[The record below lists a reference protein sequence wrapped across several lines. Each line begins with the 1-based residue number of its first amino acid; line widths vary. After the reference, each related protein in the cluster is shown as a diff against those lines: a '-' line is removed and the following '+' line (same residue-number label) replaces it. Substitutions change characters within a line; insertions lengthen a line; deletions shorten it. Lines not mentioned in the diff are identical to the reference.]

1 MDNLLKNKWVW
12 IIGGFIFLIIVI
24 AITGG
29 NEEESVSEITQP
41 QIFQEQQVQTAQ
53 DSKTN
58 VQQKAL
64 FPVKELINKT
74 PSEIET
80 IIGQKLEIY
89 GKKPSGKLME
99 AGFTLQGVD
108 IWTVYTLIENPKV
121 KYNGTILFQIN
132 FSELQE
138 ENNAW
143 QIVDFSPPHKDKAIM
158 KSDRRIVWENI
169 SGIDPFNKVDVWYLN
184 GRIETLKF
192 YLLSEEEETPLYWVP
207 L

>member
-1 MDNLLKNKWVW
+1 MNNLLKNKWIW
-12 IIGGFIFLIIVI
+12 IIGGFIFLIVVI
-24 AITGG
+24 TIDGE
-29 NEEESVSEITQP
+29 NEEKSVSEIAQP
-41 QIFQEQQVQTAQ
+41 QVFQEQQE
-53 DSKTN
+53 SKIET
-58 VQQKAL
+58 QQKVL
-64 FPVKELINKT
+64 IPIKELINKT

-99 AGFTLQGVD
+99 AGFTFNGIDV
-108 IWTVYTLIENPKV
+108 WTVYTLVKTPNV

-143 QIVDFSPPHKDKAIM
+143 QIVGFSLPHKDKAIV

-169 SGIDPFNKVDVWYLN
+169 SEIAPFNKVDAWYSN

-192 YLLSEEEETPLYWVP
+192 YLLSEEEETPLYYVP